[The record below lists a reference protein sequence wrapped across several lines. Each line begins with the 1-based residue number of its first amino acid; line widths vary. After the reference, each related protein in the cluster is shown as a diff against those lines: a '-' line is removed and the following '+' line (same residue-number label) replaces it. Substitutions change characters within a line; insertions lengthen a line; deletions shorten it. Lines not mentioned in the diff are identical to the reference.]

1 MNSINLLGLGIYY
14 VITAIVVGIIILV
27 LLRFI
32 VDVAD
37 LNPFSWTK
45 LTVRR
50 YSDPL
55 VNPVRR
61 GLLRWGLDQR
71 LAPLVTILIAVLVG
85 WFLWRLIADVLFTVN
100 GIITSVLSGA
110 PVKLAGYVLFGI
122 LGIYGLLI
130 AMRIIFSWGLHYG
143 SRLMRFLIRV
153 TEPVLGPAR
162 RMIPTLGMFD
172 ISPILVILLLQ
183 LLQSAVAE
191 MLIR

>member
-1 MNSINLLGLGIYY
+1 MTAINLLALGIYY

-45 LTVRR
+45 ITVRR

-110 PVKLAGYVLFGI
+110 PVKLVGYVLFGI
-122 LGIYGLLI
+122 LGIYSLLI

-143 SRLMRFLIRV
+143 SRLMRFLISV

-162 RMIPTLGMFD
+162 RMIPTIGMFD
-172 ISPILVILLLQ
+172 ISPIVVILLLQ
-183 LLQSAVAE
+183 LLQSAVTE

>member
-1 MNSINLLGLGIYY
+1 MTSINLLGLGIYY
-14 VITAIVVGIIILV
+14 VISAIVVGIIILV

-71 LAPLVTILIAVLVG
+71 LAPLVTILIAILLG
-85 WFLWRLIADVLFTVN
+85 WFLWRLISDILFTVN
-100 GIITSVLSGA
+100 GIVTSLLSGA
-110 PVKLAGYVLFGI
+110 PVKLVGYVLFGI

-172 ISPILVILLLQ
+172 ISPIVVIFLLQ
-183 LLQSAVAE
+183 LLQSAVAG

>member
-14 VITAIVVGIIILV
+14 VITTIVVGIVFLV

-32 VDVAD
+32 VDVMD

-45 LTVRR
+45 ITVRR

-110 PVKLAGYVLFGI
+110 PVKLVGYVLFGI

-130 AMRIIFSWGLHYG
+130 AIRIIFSWGLDYG

-153 TEPVLGPAR
+153 TEPVLAPAR
-162 RMIPTLGMFD
+162 RMIPTIGMFD
-172 ISPILVILLLQ
+172 ISPIVVILLLQ
-183 LLQSAVAE
+183 LLQSAVTG

>member
-1 MNSINLLGLGIYY
+1 MTSINLLGLGIYY
-14 VITAIVVGIIILV
+14 VITAVVVGIIVLV

-71 LAPLVTILIAVLVG
+71 LAPLVTILIAVLLG
-85 WFLWRLIADVLFTVN
+85 WFLWRLIADVLFTIN

-110 PVKLAGYVLFGI
+110 PVKLVGYVLFGI

-143 SRLMRFLIRV
+143 NRLMRFLTRV

-162 RMIPTLGMFD
+162 RMIPTIGMFD
-172 ISPILVILLLQ
+172 ISPIVVILLLQ
-183 LLQSAVAE
+183 LLQSAVAG